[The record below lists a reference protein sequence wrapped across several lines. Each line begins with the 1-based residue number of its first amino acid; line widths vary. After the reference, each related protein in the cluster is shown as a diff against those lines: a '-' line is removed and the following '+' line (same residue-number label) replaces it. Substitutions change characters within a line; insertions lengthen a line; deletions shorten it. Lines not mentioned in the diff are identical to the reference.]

1 MRLPPIFAAL
11 LRLMRVRT
19 LPTVP
24 WLPVGLLVLMPTS
37 ALLAQ
42 VPERNLLRLG
52 PGDRVRVEVAG
63 DSTLSG
69 DFDIDS
75 EGRVLVPIVG
85 LATAAGRPFGE
96 VAREIVDGFNR
107 ELVGPLVRV
116 IPLLRVSVL
125 GEVQT
130 PGLYWVDPT
139 MTLAEVLAASGGLTD
154 SARQE
159 DVRIRRG
166 AELIVLS
173 ANAQILPSLR
183 SGDRIVVGRR
193 GFVSDNG
200 PLLIGA
206 AASVLA
212 AVLTSLILR

>member
-1 MRLPPIFAAL
+1 MCVPPIFRA
-11 LRLMRVRT
+11 
-19 LPTVP
+19 P
-24 WLPVGLLVLMPTS
+24 WLLLLMPTS

-42 VPERNLLRLG
+42 APERDLLRLG

-63 DSTLSG
+63 DPSLSG
-69 DFDIDS
+69 DFAIDS
-75 EGRVLVPIVG
+75 QGTVLMPVVG
-85 LATAAGRPFGE
+85 LTSAANRPFGD
-96 VAREIVDGFNR
+96 VAREIVDAFNR
-107 ELVGPLVRV
+107 ELVDPVVRV

-125 GEVQT
+125 GEVRV
-130 PGLYWVDPT
+130 PGLFWVDPT
-139 MTLAEVLAASGGLTD
+139 MTLAEVLAGSGGLTD

-173 ANAQILPSLR
+173 ADAQILPRLQ

-193 GFVSDNG
+193 GFLSENG
-200 PLLIGA
+200 PLLVGA

-212 AVLTSLILR
+212 AVVTSLILR

>member
-63 DSTLSG
+63 DPTLSG
-69 DFDIDS
+69 DFDLDS

-139 MTLAEVLAASGGLTD
+139 MTLA
-154 SARQE
+154 
-159 DVRIRRG
+159 
-166 AELIVLS
+166 
-173 ANAQILPSLR
+173 
-183 SGDRIVVGRR
+183 
-193 GFVSDNG
+193 
-200 PLLIGA
+200 
-206 AASVLA
+206 
-212 AVLTSLILR
+212 